1 VRVCVCVCVYVC
13 GTRDYGI
20 ASEESI
26 LANQG

>member
-1 VRVCVCVCVYVC
+1 VCVCVYVC